1 MKEKLE
7 QLLAEGKAKIEA
19 VRTEPEL
26 QEVKALLL
34 GKQGKLTELLKE
46 LPKLDVSLRPEM
58 GKAVNQTK
66 AQLTELLDERRNE
79 LKMKASEVDPD
90 FDISVPGI
98 LPSGGG
104 LHPITQMCYD
114 LNDAFRSM
122 GFEIFEEDDITSEPP
137 QRSQSP

>member
-58 GKAVNQTK
+58 GKAVNQAK

-79 LKMKASEVDPD
+79 LKMKASALLPTLSTAFSIQDIMVDSESRSTHLSA
-90 FDISVPGI
+90 SVPSHVAPLALGKVVF
-98 LPSGGG
+98 S
-104 LHPITQMCYD
+104 TMT
-114 LNDAFRSM
+114 R
-122 GFEIFEEDDITSEPP
+122 T
-137 QRSQSP
+137 